1 MHLTLQ
7 LRAVKKNQKTYQKK
21 FLEWQKA
28 VQKEETSHNLFVQ
41 NIKLRVITGI
51 IGLLII
57 PGIIYI
63 AIYDLLLYMAFSI
76 FLSIGYLLFA
86 AFYKT
91 RTILGEK
98 ISRDWQVFQDKY
110 PEMTD
115 EDWTELTT
123 NDQKRA
129 FIYGVGVK
137 KIGRAHV

>member
-98 ISRDWQVFQDKY
+98 ISRDWQVFQDKDRKS
-110 PEMTD
+110 TR
-115 EDWTELTT
+115 L
-123 NDQKRA
+123 NSS
-129 FIYGVGVK
+129 
-137 KIGRAHV
+137 HVAI